1 MPVKLSDVLQAYKE
15 TKSIEE
21 TAVKTGLSTS
31 TVKKALITQG
41 VYPTPNA
48 KQVARLRL
56 MDMSDE
62 EIMDFLHMS
71 PKALFN
77 YTPYS
82 KGSYVIGEK
91 SANALRIAKTRSK
104 KAVKK

>member
-15 TKSIEE
+15 TKSIDE
-21 TAVKTGLSTS
+21 TAFKTGLSTY
-31 TVKKALITQG
+31 TVTKALITQG

-71 PKALFN
+71 PKALFK

-82 KGSYVIGEK
+82 KGSYAIGEK

-104 KAVKK
+104 KAAKK

>member
-15 TKSIEE
+15 IKTVKG
-21 TAVKTGLSTS
+21 TAQEVGLSAYAVTKIL
-31 TVKKALITQG
+31 VTQG
-41 VYPTPNA
+41 IYPTSNA
-48 KQVARLRL
+48 KKVARLRL

-71 PKALFN
+71 PKALFS

-104 KAVKK
+104 KAAKK